1 MPIEFQTMNN
11 QSPKFLRSEITSRK
25 FFQLS
30 WVLIFLLSF
39 FLGLP
44 MVSASSKQGEIVSGS
59 LELRDPLG
67 RERFL
72 RLPEGNWKIVQVT
85 DLGGI
90 NSSFKGYV
98 LERTEASRV
107 PILVVITG
115 RAQTS
120 WGRTHSSVP
129 ELETDLF
136 GLNRYRTTD
145 SSLHSMYS
153 FYIPYAQS
161 ALYLRFFIGKLNLNT
176 HMRAHMPGKF
186 IFSAA
191 RNLSEREDLHVI
203 SLIRS
208 DEVTSSPR
216 EFVTPETDSAIRAWN
231 TKLVLTSFSSYFQNL
246 KTTETFSFGNERLV
260 PSSTVTESQSRNQG
274 RETELAKVEAERQAL
289 EQTRLAKQ
297 REDEERQKQAAKL
310 EAERQALERA
320 RLEAAKLEAERQ
332 ALERA
337 RLAKLKEDEERQ
349 RELTRIEAERQ
360 ALERARLAKLKEDE
374 ERQKQA
380 AKLEADRQ
388 LLEKA
393 RLAQQREAEARAA
406 DIARLE
412 AEAKA
417 REQRLLAQVQA
428 RTTTVEE
435 RFQQGKQTG
444 PAGSWALY
452 KSGVPFQQQQFCR
465 ITENFRQEIEDA
477 RNQKNQIKENI
488 AFRTREQR
496 LVALMPDGI
505 FANWIVKAVS
515 VKQASDGSAAV
526 LFELP
531 CDVIIGSHACG
542 QNAKN
547 FIGTIPE
554 NSRLYLELANIS
566 VGDFLGV
573 SGSFKFIDEK
583 AAFEKG
589 RSVASF
595 RAMAVGSHC
604 EAKDVAKAG
613 VDFFASS
620 LRTLSNLK

>member
-1 MPIEFQTMNN
+1 MGC
-11 QSPKFLRSEITSRK
+11 K

-44 MVSASSKQGEIVSGS
+44 MVSASSKQGETVSGS

-67 RERFL
+67 RGRFL
-72 RLPEGNWKIVQVT
+72 RLPEGNWKIVQAT
-85 DLGGI
+85 ELGGT
-90 NSSFKGYV
+90 NATFKGYV

-107 PILVVITG
+107 PLLLVITG
-115 RAQTS
+115 LAQTS
-120 WGRTHSSVP
+120 WGRFHSSLP
-129 ELETDLF
+129 ELETDLV
-136 GLNRYRTTD
+136 GLNRYNTND

-161 ALYLRFFIGKLNLNT
+161 GLYARFWMGRLKLNT
-176 HMRAHMPGKF
+176 HLKAHLPGKF
-186 IFSAA
+186 IFSVA
-191 RNLSEREDLHVI
+191 RNISLLEDLHVI

-216 EFVTPETDSAIRAWN
+216 ELVTPETDSAIRAWN

-246 KTTETFSFGNERLV
+246 KTTEMFSFGNERLV
-260 PSSTVTESQSRNQG
+260 PSSTVTESQSGNRG
-274 RETELAKVEAERQAL
+274 RDTELARVEAERQAL

-320 RLEAAKLEAERQ
+320 RL
-332 ALERA
+332 
-337 RLAKLKEDEERQ
+337 
-349 RELTRIEAERQ
+349 
-360 ALERARLAKLKEDE
+360 
-374 ERQKQA
+374 
-380 AKLEADRQ
+380 
-388 LLEKA
+388 
-393 RLAQQREAEARAA
+393 AQQREAEAREA

-417 REQRLLAQVQA
+417 REQSLLAQVKA

-496 LVALMPDGI
+496 LVALMPDGL
-505 FANWIVKAVS
+505 FDNWIVKAVS

-542 QNAKN
+542 ANAKN

-554 NSRLYLELANIS
+554 NSRLYSELANIS

>member
-1 MPIEFQTMNN
+1 MGC
-11 QSPKFLRSEITSRK
+11 K

-44 MVSASSKQGEIVSGS
+44 MVSASSKQGETVSGS

-67 RERFL
+67 RGRFL
-72 RLPEGNWKIVQVT
+72 RLPEGNWKIVQAT
-85 DLGGI
+85 ELGGT
-90 NSSFKGYV
+90 NATFKGYV

-107 PILVVITG
+107 PLLLVITG
-115 RAQTS
+115 LAQTS
-120 WGRTHSSVP
+120 WGRFHSSLP
-129 ELETDLF
+129 ELETDLV
-136 GLNRYRTTD
+136 GLNRYNTND

-161 ALYLRFFIGKLNLNT
+161 GLYARFWMGRLKLNT
-176 HMRAHMPGKF
+176 HLKAHLPGKF
-186 IFSAA
+186 IFSVA
-191 RNLSEREDLHVI
+191 RNISLLEDLHVI

-216 EFVTPETDSAIRAWN
+216 ELVTPETDSAIRAWN

-246 KTTETFSFGNERLV
+246 KTTEMFSFGNERLV
-260 PSSTVTESQSRNQG
+260 PSSTVTESQSGNRG
-274 RETELAKVEAERQAL
+274 RDTELARVEAERQAL

-320 RLEAAKLEAERQ
+320 RLAMLKEDEERQKQAAKLEAERQ

-337 RLAKLKEDEERQ
+337 RLA
-349 RELTRIEAERQ
+349 
-360 ALERARLAKLKEDE
+360 
-374 ERQKQA
+374 
-380 AKLEADRQ
+380 
-388 LLEKA
+388 
-393 RLAQQREAEARAA
+393 QQREAEAREA

-417 REQRLLAQVQA
+417 REQSLLAQVKA

-496 LVALMPDGI
+496 LVALMPDGL
-505 FANWIVKAVS
+505 FDNWIVKAVS

-542 QNAKN
+542 ANAKN

-554 NSRLYLELANIS
+554 NSRLYSELANIS